1 MSRCLKIYDQL
12 KIGKSSL
19 NSVGKY
25 STVVIMIVCQSGNE
39 QWDFAPQRVNT
50 YAVGLHATLS
60 PVVNSFLKL
69 KVGRCSFCV
78 VSLIINL
85 DCKF

>member
-1 MSRCLKIYDQL
+1 MYEQL

-19 NSVGKY
+19 NSVGKN
-25 STVVIMIVCQSGNE
+25 STVDIMILCQSRNE
-39 QWDFAPQRVNT
+39 QWELVPQHVNT
-50 YAVGLHATLS
+50 YAIGLYAILS

-69 KVGRCSFCV
+69 KVGRCLFCV

-85 DCKF
+85 D